1 MIVTA
6 TGRLLWPWLLLAIG
20 GPARADAVL
29 EPPEWSFTDAQRVS
43 LQRREV
49 WIDAR
54 PADAASP
61 TTRFVR
67 AAVRID
73 APPARVFAL
82 MIDCAQALQFVPH
95 LRRCERLAR
104 AADGSWDDI
113 EHEVD
118 YGWYL
123 PGIHYTFRATY
134 VPDRRVDFM
143 ALSGDLAINEGSWML
158 EPLDDGLA
166 TLVRYRVRLQPRMY
180 VPKWLVRSSLERE
193 LPELLVALRTRS
205 ESDAVEIPARF
216 AAP

>member
-1 MIVTA
+1 M
-6 TGRLLWPWLLLAIG
+6 TGRLLWPWLLVAIG
-20 GPARADAVL
+20 GHAWAEAVV
-29 EPPEWSFTDAQRVS
+29 EPPEWTFTEAQWAQ

-49 WIDAR
+49 WIEAHPAAAR
-54 PADAASP
+54 TPS
-61 TTRFVR
+61 TRFVR

-82 MIDCAQALQFVPH
+82 MIDCVQALEFVPH
-95 LRRCERLAR
+95 LRRCERHAS

-118 YGWYL
+118 YGWFL
-123 PGIHYTFRATY
+123 PGIRYTFRATY
-134 VPDRRVDFM
+134 VPDRRVDFR

-166 TLVRYRVRLQPRMY
+166 TLVRYRVLLQPRMY

-193 LPELLVALRTRS
+193 LPGLMVALRTRS
-205 ESDAVEIPARF
+205 ESDAVESPAKP